1 MIITQTVVSAIS
13 NQRHRGLL
21 HVCAALAA
29 LVAGT
34 ASAEAAQASAN
45 ASGFMVPKV
54 TPLKAPT
61 PAEVEADAIWA
72 LRAALNVAALQC
84 QYSNYLRTVNNYN
97 EIVRYHAP
105 DFLNAQATLNRHFK
119 RVDGARSAK
128 SFDKYSTRTY
138 NSFSTLDAQYAFCE
152 KAAEAG
158 RRILTI
164 KPRKLGPEAAGLYR
178 ELRASLSEQEMLAL
192 YQIRPLTPL
201 KLPQI
206 EPPGGKRSRQ
216 SS

>member
-1 MIITQTVVSAIS
+1 MIISKPVVSAIS
-13 NQRHRGLL
+13 NQRHHSVF
-21 HVCAALAA
+21 HVCAALAIFA
-29 LVAGT
+29 AATAGT
-34 ASAEAAQASAN
+34 QAAEAAAA

-84 QYSNYLRTVNNYN
+84 QYSSYLRTVNNYN
-97 EIVRYHAP
+97 EIVKYHAR
-105 DFLNAQATLNRHFK
+105 DFLNAQTILSRHFK

-128 SFDKYSTRTY
+128 SFDKYNTRTY

-158 RRILTI
+158 RHILTI
-164 KPRKLGPEAAGLYR
+164 KPTKLGPEAAGLYR
-178 ELRASLSEQEMLAL
+178 DLRASLSEQETLAL

-201 KLPQI
+201 QLPQI
-206 EPPGGKRSRQ
+206 EPPSGKRGRQ

>member
-1 MIITQTVVSAIS
+1 MIIIKPIVSAIS
-13 NQRHRGLL
+13 IQRHCGVL

-29 LVAGT
+29 LVAAA
-34 ASAEAAQASAN
+34 ASAETAQASAST
-45 ASGFMVPKV
+45 SGFMVPKV

-97 EIVRYHAP
+97 EIIKYHSR
-105 DFLNAQATLNRHFK
+105 DFVNAQATLNRHFK

-138 NSFSTLDAQYAFCE
+138 NSFSTLDAQYAFCA

-158 RRILTI
+158 RRVLTI
-164 KPRKLGPEAAGLYR
+164 KPTKLGPEAAGLYR
-178 ELRASLSEQEMLAL
+178 ELRASLSEQETLAL

-201 KLPQI
+201 ELPTI
-206 EPPGGKRSRQ
+206 EAPSGKRSRQ
-216 SS
+216 TS